1 MQVLEGVQQILESS
15 RYADMEER
23 SLLQEESDALVSA
36 VEVEFHVRNVENS
49 VRERAVGGLRVSLGY
64 LELVVG
70 RMNMDE
76 QQDYGDEPN

>member
-49 VRERAVGGLRVSLGY
+49 ARERAVGGLRVSLGY